1 MMRIMRYGSSSLL
14 LLLLAAVPAGADRLV
29 TRAGGQIETRGPWQV
44 KGKLVVFTGANGSL
58 GSLRLADVD
67 LAASEA
73 ATAEAKRAKEQ
84 ADSPGTPKPAE
95 RKKSVRSLTDADFSH
110 KPAAADDGAAKP
122 EGDGK
127 DKGSDAK
134 PAPEKGTVTVS
145 SWSKADR
152 AEGDGIDLFGTLQN
166 TGKEHASE
174 IRLKVTLIN
183 EAKETVGTGEGV
195 LAATEIP
202 PGGSTS
208 FRVPFAGVFSF
219 AEARFE
225 VANHNVTIT
234 PVDDPAAKKKAAPP
248 ANSGKP

>member
-1 MMRIMRYGSSSLL
+1 MMRSMRYRSSTLL

-44 KGKLVVFTGANGSL
+44 KGKLVVFTGTNGSL

-84 ADSPGTPKPAE
+84 AESPGTPKPAE

-110 KPAAADDGAAKP
+110 KPAGADDGA
-122 EGDGK
+122 GK
-127 DKGSDAK
+127 DKEKDKAGDK
-134 PAPEKGTVTVS
+134 TAPEKGTVTVS

-152 AEGDGIDLFGTLQN
+152 TEGDGIDLFGTLQN
-166 TGKEHASE
+166 SGREIASE

-208 FRVPFAGVFSF
+208 FRVPFSGVFSF

-225 VANHNVTIT
+225 VANHSVSVT

-248 ANSGKP
+248 PAKGGKP